1 MGFSGLK
8 SRSWRV
14 PHRSAAA
21 TAATVLLVCI
31 AVLSAGCGWAQPES
45 PAGLTVFAATPTAD
59 AITQAAAQ
67 FELATG
73 QKVTCRFEASSVLA
87 KQIKSGAAAD
97 IFLSTDEQWM
107 DDLEAAGAIAPSTR
121 RDLLGNQL
129 AIIAPRGAQFYV
141 AMDGPFEFAVRLPHL
156 QRIAIANPDNVL
168 VGRHARE
175 ALEYMGWWED
185 IKERV
190 IPLQN
195 EQSVLRMV
203 ERKEVD
209 AGIIY
214 LTDAIASQDTK
225 TVAIFPAVSHPPIRY
240 PIALCRNAKPTARD
254 FLDFLQTR
262 QMQTMFTDHGF
273 KVLN

>member
-1 MGFSGLK
+1 
-8 SRSWRV
+8 
-14 PHRSAAA
+14 
-21 TAATVLLVCI
+21 LVE
-31 AVLSAGCGWAQPES
+31 AGCGWAQPPPPE
-45 PAGLTVFAATPTAD
+45 GVTVFAASPTAE
-59 AITQAAAQ
+59 ALTKAAAQ
-67 FELATG
+67 FELASG
-73 QKVTCRFEASSVLA
+73 KKITCRFDASSVLA
-87 KQIKSGAAAD
+87 KQIKGGAAAD

-107 DDLEAAGAIAPSTR
+107 NDLEAAGFIDPSTR

-129 AIIAPRGAQFYV
+129 AIIGPRGAQFYV
-141 AMDGPFEFAVRLPHL
+141 AMDGPFDFAVRLPHL
-156 QRIAIANPDNVL
+156 QRIAIGNPDNVP
-168 VGRHARE
+168 VGRHARQ

-185 IKERV
+185 VKGLV

-214 LTDAIASQDTK
+214 LTDAIASKDTK
-225 TVAIFPAVSHPPIRY
+225 TIAIFPAVSHPPIRY
-240 PIALCRNAKPTARD
+240 PIALCRKASPDARA

-262 QMQTMFTDHGF
+262 QIQTMFTEHGF